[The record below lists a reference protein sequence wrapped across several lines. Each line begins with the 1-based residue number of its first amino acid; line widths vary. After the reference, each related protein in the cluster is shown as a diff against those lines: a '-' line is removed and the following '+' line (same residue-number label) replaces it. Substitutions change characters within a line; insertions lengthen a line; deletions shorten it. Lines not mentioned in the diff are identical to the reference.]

1 MREGSLSSLA
11 GIAMDLCKWQNRTS
25 RRIQM
30 DISEGLRKFCYDRV
44 YRLASAY
51 NLTLSDGL
59 EYEEGFSTVAD
70 ILNIPQE
77 AREDIFL
84 EVLWNAKV
92 AGIPYYELSPIN
104 QFIVAIPPYVL
115 YCIANELT
123 GDSNLNQEA
132 TMLKDDVSFYR
143 YLQEEIGFNI
153 AQEVKGALWKP
164 RLFGLGKL
172 LDSVSS
178 LRYRKSRKQGEKVDT
193 IIRGL
198 DLILETLFIE
208 LVDIYKSEYPTDA
221 EETNLMRAGTVL
233 NELVI
238 EELRGE
244 QTTFKEKNADFIEKE
259 KTRLL
264 KLDRIRKRVLTFLAA
279 KGAFY
284 KDMNSSKAMIWVN
297 GAKELDPMVIIPDS
311 LDKVIESI
319 EEYSNNLPRNDK

>member
-1 MREGSLSSLA
+1 
-11 GIAMDLCKWQNRTS
+11 
-25 RRIQM
+25 
-30 DISEGLRKFCYDRV
+30 
-44 YRLASAY
+44 
-51 NLTLSDGL
+51 
-59 EYEEGFSTVAD
+59 
-70 ILNIPQE
+70 
-77 AREDIFL
+77 
-84 EVLWNAKV
+84 
-92 AGIPYYELSPIN
+92 
-104 QFIVAIPPYVL
+104 
-115 YCIANELT
+115 
-123 GDSNLNQEA
+123 
-132 TMLKDDVSFYR
+132 MLKDDVSFYR

-264 KLDRIRKRVLTFLAA
+264 KLDRIRKGVLTFLAA

-311 LDKVIESI
+311 LNKVIESI
-319 EEYSNNLPRNDK
+319 EAYSNNLPRNDK